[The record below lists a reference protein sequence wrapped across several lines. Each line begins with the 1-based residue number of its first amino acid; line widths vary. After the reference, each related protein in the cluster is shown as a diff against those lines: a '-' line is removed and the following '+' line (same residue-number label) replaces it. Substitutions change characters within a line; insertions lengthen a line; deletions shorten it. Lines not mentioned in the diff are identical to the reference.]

1 MTHRLLA
8 AAAFMLVT
16 TSLSWADTQGVPN
29 VKTPD
34 PDKVSTQMEEN
45 LEDIQEFT
53 VEQKNDAMRTARH
66 ALDDL
71 DQQITLLQ
79 SEIDSRWQD
88 LSQQA
93 RLDKQSAMATLKE
106 QRAELETRYQA
117 LQQAGADNWDAAKVK
132 FAQGWEAVKQSW
144 KELNAPAAEDATDNP
159 EGN

>member
-16 TSLSWADTQGVPN
+16 TSLSWADTEGVPN

-34 PDKVSTQMEEN
+34 PDKVSTQMDEN

-71 DQQITLLQ
+71 DRQITLLQ
-79 SEIDSRWQD
+79 SEIDSRWQG

-106 QRAELETRYQA
+106 QRAELESRYQA

-132 FAQGWEAVKQSW
+132 FSQGWEAIKESW
-144 KELNAPAAEDATDNP
+144 QALNAPVAQGTDNP
-159 EGN
+159 ERN

>member
-8 AAAFMLVT
+8 AAALMLVT
-16 TSLSWADTQGVPN
+16 TSISWANTEGVPN

-34 PDKVSTQMEEN
+34 PDKVATQMEDT
-45 LEDIQEFT
+45 LEEIQAFT

-66 ALDDL
+66 TLDEL

-93 RLDKQSAMATLKE
+93 RLDKQSAMATLKK
-106 QRAELETRYQA
+106 QRAELESRYQA
-117 LQQAGADNWDAAKVK
+117 LQQASADNWETAKKK
-132 FAQGWEAVKQSW
+132 FSRGWEAVKQSW
-144 KELNAPAAEDATDNP
+144 QALNAPVAEGTDNP

>member
-8 AAAFMLVT
+8 AAALMLVT
-16 TSLSWADTQGVPN
+16 TSISWANTEGVPN

-34 PDKVSTQMEEN
+34 PEKVATQMEATM
-45 LEDIQEFT
+45 EDIREFT

-66 ALDDL
+66 ALDEL

-106 QRAELETRYQA
+106 QRAELEVRYQA
-117 LQQAGADNWDAAKVK
+117 LQQAGADNWEAAKAK
-132 FAQGWEAVKQSW
+132 FSQGWEAVKQTW
-144 KELNAPAAEDATDNP
+144 QALNAPVAEGTNNP
-159 EGN
+159 EENN

>member
-16 TSLSWADTQGVPN
+16 TSLSWADTEGVPN

-79 SEIDSRWQD
+79 SEIDSRWQG

-93 RLDKQSAMATLKE
+93 RLDKQSAMAALKE
-106 QRAELETRYQA
+106 HRAELESRYRE
-117 LQQAGADNWDAAKVK
+117 LQRASADNWDAAKVK
-132 FAQGWEAVKQSW
+132 FSQGWEAVKKSW
-144 KELNAPAAEDATDNP
+144 QALNASVAEGTDNP
-159 EGN
+159 EEN

>member
-16 TSLSWADTQGVPN
+16 TATSWADTQGVPN

-34 PDKVSTQMEEN
+34 PDKVAVQMEDT

-71 DQQITLLQ
+71 DRQITLLQ
-79 SEIDSRWQD
+79 SEIDSGWKE

-93 RLDKQSAMATLKE
+93 RLDKQSAMAALKE
-106 QRAELETRYQA
+106 QRLLVR
-117 LQQAGADNWDAAKVK
+117 GDAHEHVC
-132 FAQGWEAVKQSW
+132 QI
-144 KELNAPAAEDATDNP
+144 
-159 EGN
+159 